1 MSAQGKDLQLIE
13 LHIESVKR
21 IRSLTIRPNGSM
33 VRIVGQNG
41 VGKSSALDAWEYLL
55 GGASTHPEEVIR
67 RGEKQA
73 SVRGTV
79 APRDALDEYF
89 VIERKWAKESGTTL
103 TVKTKE
109 GAKVAG
115 GAQAWVDA
123 RINRLSFDPLAFL
136 RTDRKKQVEMVRQLV
151 GVDTTLIEAAHAA
164 LFDKRSAVTAKG
176 KELRARYDAMPA
188 PAADVPDEPVSVDQL
203 LNEQGQLQQRK
214 ADNDKVRGRV
224 NELDR
229 ELGMINDQLAA
240 RKKAV
245 EDATAALV
253 KAQTDVNTTVGWQA
267 RNAKDLE
274 AARADAA
281 QLVDPDVAEVVRK
294 ISRASATNDAVR
306 AKKERVALFAQLEA
320 KRAEQTALNE
330 QLEKLDEDKAKLL
343 AAAKFPVPGLAFTAE
358 GLTLNDL
365 PLEQASS
372 AEQLR
377 VGVAMGFAMN
387 PMLKFVTIK
396 DGSLLDERSMQMVA
410 ELAEAAGGLVLVER
424 VGTSDTGPCTIVIED
439 GHEQAEK
446 SAA

>member
-1 MSAQGKDLQLIE
+1 M
-13 LHIESVKR
+13 
-21 IRSLTIRPNGSM
+21 
-33 VRIVGQNG
+33 
-41 VGKSSALDAWEYLL
+41 
-55 GGASTHPEEVIR
+55 
-67 RGEKQA
+67 
-73 SVRGTV
+73 RGTV

-109 GAKVAG
+109 GAKVPG

-151 GVDTTLIEAAHAA
+151 GVDTSLIEAAHSA
-164 LFDKRSAVTAKG
+164 LFDKRSVVTVKG

-203 LNEQGQLQQRK
+203 LNEQAQLQQQK
-214 ADNDKVRGRV
+214 AENDKVRQV
-224 NELDR
+224 AR
-229 ELGMINDQLAA
+229 EATTSAENAA
-240 RKKAV
+240 REKIRAEEMV
-245 EDATAALV
+245 GTLARQLDNARETLATWEKTFDRLA
-253 KAQTDVNTTVGWQA
+253 DEMNT
-267 RNAKDLE
+267 R
-274 AARADAA
+274 RDAA
-281 QLVDPDVAEVVRK
+281 TNLVDPDVAEVVRK

-306 AKKERVALFAQLEA
+306 AKKERAALFAQLEV
-320 KRAEQTALNE
+320 KRGEQTALNE

-439 GHEQAEK
+439 GHEAEAEAPVERGHEQLL
-446 SAA
+446 SEHQNPW